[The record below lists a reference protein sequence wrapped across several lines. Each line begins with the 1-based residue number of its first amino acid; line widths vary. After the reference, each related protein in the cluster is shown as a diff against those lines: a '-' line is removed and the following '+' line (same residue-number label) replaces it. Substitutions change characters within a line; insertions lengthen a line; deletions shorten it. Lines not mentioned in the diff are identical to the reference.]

1 MNTAEVMQWL
11 KDHSSATIKNV
22 LSNHGAPES
31 LMGVKI
37 GDMKTLMKLTGK
49 DHVLALEL
57 YRTGISDAQYYAG
70 LIADPKKMDG
80 NELRYWAD
88 HASWHMISDYSVAW
102 NAAESTAGQECALEW
117 IDSNSELLLSA
128 GWYTLAYRTQLNIP
142 IDKDLYLSLIGR
154 VRETLQQAPNRARYS
169 MNNFLITTGA
179 ADPAFTDACKKAAA
193 DIGEVHV
200 DLGKTSCEVPQVVTY
215 IDKAIARG
223 SYTKKKK
230 TVKC

>member
-1 MNTAEVMQWL
+1 MNAAEVMQWL
-11 KDHSSATIKNV
+11 KDHSSATIKSV

-49 DHVLALEL
+49 DHALALEL
-57 YRTGISDAQYYAG
+57 YRSGISDAQYYAG

-80 NELRYWAD
+80 KELRYWAD

-102 NAAESTAGQECALEW
+102 NAAESAAGQDCALEW
-117 IDSNSELLLSA
+117 IDSGSELLLSA
-128 GWYTLAYRTQLNIP
+128 GWYTLAYRTQLNTL
-142 IDKDLYLSLIGR
+142 IDNNLYLNLIGR
-154 VRETLQQAPNRARYS
+154 VQNTLQQAPDRARYA
-169 MNNFLITTGA
+169 MNNFLITAGA

-193 DIGEVHV
+193 AIGEVKV
-200 DLGKTSCEVPQVVTY
+200 NLGKTSCEVPHVVTY
-215 IDKAIARG
+215 IDKAISRG